1 MKKKRVRREP
11 ATVGKPAGVPNPE
24 VEIAI
29 QYLERAR
36 ERIRQGL
43 REVQPIGTKTRE
55 DAELADRLIQ
65 DLIAL
70 VQGQPAKVDLDKL
83 PANLRKPETTLYDS
97 GIVEPLIAAILLA
110 EQKGGSKQSQN
121 GVGSD
126 H

>member
-1 MKKKRVRREP
+1 M
-11 ATVGKPAGVPNPE
+11 
-24 VEIAI
+24 
-29 QYLERAR
+29 
-36 ERIRQGL
+36 
-43 REVQPIGTKTRE
+43 QPIGTKTRE